1 MHANFE
7 DRHALFYEI
16 EGDDERSIKTL
27 RISMYTY
34 LNIYIHD
41 FDMNI
46 L

>member
-1 MHANFE
+1 MQMSRIIMHF
-7 DRHALFYEI
+7 FSEI

-27 RISMYTY
+27 RLNMYTH
-34 LNIYIHD
+34 IPKYIHD